1 MNRKVKLEGRVRAS
15 QESQQKIINNLSNN
29 KSIILI
35 KQNKSKGIVILDRK
49 NYNEKC
55 LSIVQSKQFDSTKTL
70 ECKVQRTFRKIK
82 NVLNE
87 NDYKKL
93 FSTGSRPGSFFVTAK
108 VHKLQSNQVLNE
120 LTVRPII
127 SNIGTATYET
137 VKYLDN
143 LPLPLG

>member
-15 QESQQKIINNLSNN
+15 QKYQQKIINNLSNN

-35 KQNKSKGIVILDRK
+35 KQNKSKRIVILDRK

-55 LSIVQSKQFDSTKTL
+55 LSFVQGKQFHSTKTL
-70 ECKVQRTFRKIK
+70 ECKVQRTFQKIK
-82 NVLNE
+82 NVLSE
-87 NDYKKL
+87 NDYEKL
-93 FSTGSRPGSFFVTAK
+93 CSTGSRPGLFFGT
-108 VHKLQSNQVLNE
+108 VHKLQSNQILNE

-127 SNIGTATYET
+127 FNIGTATYET